1 MAKFVFKLAPV
12 LKQRLAAERQ
22 RQAAVA
28 VLESKRVELEDQLRA
43 FQRGLEEA
51 REAWRE
57 MLSGGG
63 TVGSADIR
71 GAGMQAVSTL
81 AGQARAQRVVVQLA
95 GVHANLAKARAELA
109 QAMKARRAIELL
121 REKQYEEWRAE
132 ERRKD
137 AAAMDEI
144 AARMAQARSPLAATP
159 DTGTIS

>member
-28 VLESKRVELEDQLRA
+28 VLESRRVELEDQLRA

-57 MLSGGG
+57 MLSGGS
-63 TVGSADIR
+63 VGAADIR
-71 GAGMQAVSTL
+71 GAGMQAVASL

-121 REKQYEEWRAE
+121 REKQYEEWRAD
-132 ERRKD
+132 ERRRD

-144 AARMAQARSPLAATP
+144 AARMMLSRNPLTAAPDAGSTP
-159 DTGTIS
+159 

>member
-1 MAKFVFKLAPV
+1 MATFVFKLAPV

-28 VLESKRVELEDQLRA
+28 TLETRRVELEDQLRA

-57 MLSGGG
+57 MLSGGS
-63 TVGSADIR
+63 VGAADIR
-71 GAGMQAVSTL
+71 GAGMQAVASL

-109 QAMKARRAIELL
+109 QAMKARRAIEIL

-132 ERRKD
+132 ERRRD

-144 AARMAQARSPLAATP
+144 AARMALVRSSSAAAP
-159 DTGTIS
+159 DAGSIP